1 MMTSEEQI
9 NMMLIELK
17 RINSYLEKI
26 DWKLWNLH
34 EKYADPTRSK
44 NDVDY
49 TPPVFTPAVAQP
61 VVKTQ
66 LTKET
71 APATPVKKQNFY
83 FDIGVVEEVERNIPT
98 MPAIPKYPSIEDL

>member
-1 MMTSEEQI
+1 MTSDERV

-34 EKYADPTRSK
+34 EKYADPTRSR

-49 TPPVFTPAVAQP
+49 TPPVFTPAKEEP
-61 VVKTQ
+61 TVKTQ

-71 APATPVKKQNFY
+71 TTVTPVKKTNFS
-83 FDIGVVEEVERNIPT
+83 FDIGTIEEVERST
-98 MPAIPKYPSIEDL
+98 QAMPAIPKYPSIEDL